1 MNQSLGSNVVVG
13 MERTGTSVIRFVGP
27 VAVALLCLSFMG
39 GSWAA
44 PASGSFVAVT
54 HHRHGLR
61 VVIKQVQTPLG
72 NCPFATVDLRVQ
84 IARSTYTSAQP
95 VDILAVAR
103 NEGKVTCQYVGTGRG
118 AQYIGPCGA
127 FGLNVLNES
136 GTSIWPG
143 PIAWSCP
150 AMGATYLAPGAQV
163 MASGSWPKQAVTTAG
178 TAPAPNGTYRLV
190 IGSSLEFGGAV
201 TSKAISLTIHLK

>member
-1 MNQSLGSNVVVG
+1 MKP
-13 MERTGTSVIRFVGP
+13 TGTSVARFVGP
-27 VAVALLCLSFMG
+27 VAVAVLCLSFVG
-39 GSWAA
+39 GTWVA
-44 PASGSFVAVT
+44 PASGSFVTMA
-54 HHRHGLR
+54 HHRHGLG
-61 VVIKQVQTPLG
+61 VVVKQVQTPLG
-72 NCPFATVDLRVQ
+72 NCPLATVDLRVQ
-84 IARSTYTSAQP
+84 IARSNYASAQP
-95 VDILAVAR
+95 VDIVAVAR
-103 NEGKVTCQYVGTGRG
+103 NEGKATCQYVGTGRG

-163 MASGSWPKQAVTTAG
+163 MASGSWPKQVVTRAG

-190 IGSSLEFGGAV
+190 IGSSLEVGGAV
-201 TSKAISLTIHLK
+201 TSKTISFTIHLK